1 MCTLQGHM
9 DEVSSRPRF
18 YLGLFSQAPRK
29 SSAPR
34 LSFPSAEIAFSL
46 DGKRIVSG
54 SHDKMVKIWDVETGA
69 KVRSFVG
76 VFSGWW
82 IDGGFHWGFRV
93 WCV

>member
-1 MCTLQGHM
+1 M
-9 DEVSSRPRF
+9 DEVSWV
-18 YLGLFSQAPRK
+18 
-29 SSAPR
+29 
-34 LSFPSAEIAFSL
+34 AFSL

-54 SHDKMVKIWDVETGA
+54 SHDKMVKIWDIETRA
-69 KVRSFVG
+69 EVRSFVG